1 MVLTNDKTYWMQMN
15 PFQLGQYNENID
27 RGFFLYL
34 KQQNLKQNL
43 KQNLHQL
50 GI

>member
-27 RGFFLYL
+27 RGFFFICSKKILNKIYTS
-34 KQQNLKQNL
+34 
-43 KQNLHQL
+43 
-50 GI
+50 